1 MKLVRFGERGQ
12 ERPGLW
18 LADGCG
24 KGNPGILDI
33 RAQAFDIEDFNAL
46 FFTRRGLTRVANLM
60 HESKKSIIAADTV
73 RLAPPLP
80 APGKIIC
87 VGKNY
92 ADHAAEF
99 DSEVPKAPV
108 LFAKAPSS
116 WIGPHDPILLRP
128 GVTRL
133 DAEAELAVIIGRE
146 ARNVTDSEALSYVA
160 GYTVLN
166 DVTDRDA
173 QRDDKQWFR
182 GKSGDTY
189 CPVGPW
195 WVTADK
201 VPDPQALRV
210 FSKLNGT
217 ILQDGHT
224 SRMLF
229 PIARLIAF
237 ASVSMTLNPGDV
249 ISTGTPSGVG
259 FARNP
264 PILLKGGDV
273 IEVGV
278 EGIGELRNSVRSV

>member
-24 KGNPGILDI
+24 NDKPGILDI
-33 RAQAFDIEDFNAL
+33 RAQAFDIEDFDAR
-46 FFTRRGLTRVANLM
+46 FFTRWGLARVANLT
-60 HESKKSIIAADTV
+60 HESKKAIIPADTV

-99 DSEVPKAPV
+99 DAEVPKAPV

-116 WIGPHDPILLRP
+116 WIGPHDAILLRP

-146 ARNVTDSEALSYVA
+146 ARNVVESAALSYVA

-195 WVTADK
+195 WITADE

-217 ILQDGHT
+217 TLQDGHT

-237 ASVSMTLNPGDV
+237 ASASMTLNPGDV

-259 FARNP
+259 FARTP
-264 PILLKGGDV
+264 PVLLKNGDV

-278 EGIGELRNSVRSV
+278 EGVGELRSAVRSV